1 MLRPGSFERTIT
13 RDMSSGVT
21 RSVMFDDYGV
31 SRLESNGIEIASSRH
46 HEFSIDEED
55 PLSARA
61 EIQWSIEIGRGEWR
75 TRSVV
80 RVVQTATRDA
90 FHIHAEMDLARIT
103 RRRAVFVCITD
114 QQFGIEEKPGG
125 NRQKPRKKP
134 KRN

>member
-90 FHIHAEMDLARIT
+90 FHIHAEMDAFEGNSRIMS
-103 RRRAVFVCITD
+103 RNWDCAV
-114 QQFGIEEKPGG
+114 
-125 NRQKPRKKP
+125 PRDLV
-134 KRN
+134 